1 MTTMAPRVRTAEL
14 ADGLRGPLLRL
25 TRLMR
30 QERSDASVP
39 IGQLAALGTVHHY
52 GPLTAGEL
60 ADREQMQPPSMTKII
75 AALEDRG
82 LVQRAVGPIDRRQVL
97 ISSTQAGRELV
108 LSTRRARTEWLARRL
123 ALLTA
128 DERAVLR
135 AAAPVLEKLA
145 RR

>member
-1 MTTMAPRVRTAEL
+1 MTTMAPRMRTAEL
-14 ADGLRGPLLRL
+14 ADTLRGPLLRL

-39 IGQLAALGTVHHY
+39 IGQLAALGTVFHH

-60 ADREQMQPPSMTKII
+60 AEREQVQPPSMTKII

-82 LVQRAVGPIDRRQVL
+82 LIQRAIHPIDRRQILV
-97 ISSTQAGRELV
+97 SCTAAGRDLV
-108 LSTRRARTEWLARRL
+108 ISTRRARTEWLARRL
-123 ALLTA
+123 TLLTA
-128 DERAVLR
+128 DERAALR

>member
-1 MTTMAPRVRTAEL
+1 MTTMAPRLRTAEL
-14 ADGLRGPLLRL
+14 ADALRGPLLRL

-39 IGQLAALGTVHHY
+39 IGQLAALGTVHHH

-60 ADREQMQPPSMTKII
+60 AEREQVQPPSMTKII

-82 LVQRAVGPIDRRQVL
+82 LVQRAIHPVDRRQVL
-97 ISSTQAGRELV
+97 ISSTSAGRELV

-128 DERAVLR
+128 DERSALR

>member
-1 MTTMAPRVRTAEL
+1 MRTAEL

-60 ADREQMQPPSMTKII
+60 AERERVQPPSMTKII

-82 LVQRAVGPIDRRQVL
+82 LVQRAIHPVDRRQVL
-97 ISSTQAGRELV
+97 ISSTSAGRELV

>member
-1 MTTMAPRVRTAEL
+1 MAPRMRTAEL
-14 ADGLRGPLLRL
+14 ADALRGPLLRL

-30 QERSDASVP
+30 QQRSDASVP
-39 IGQLAALGTVHHY
+39 IGQLAALGTVFRY

-60 ADREQMQPPSMTKII
+60 AEREHVQPPSMTKII

-97 ISSTQAGRELV
+97 VSSTQAGRDLV

-128 DERAVLR
+128 DERAALR

>member
-1 MTTMAPRVRTAEL
+1 MAPRMRTAEL
-14 ADGLRGPLLRL
+14 ADALRGPLLRL

-30 QERSDASVP
+30 QQRSDASVP
-39 IGQLAALGTVHHY
+39 IGQLAALGTVFHY

-60 ADREQMQPPSMTKII
+60 AEREHVQPPSMTKII

-97 ISSTQAGRELV
+97 VSSTQAGRDLV

-128 DERAVLR
+128 DERAALR

>member
-1 MTTMAPRVRTAEL
+1 MRTAEL
-14 ADGLRGPLLRL
+14 ADTLRGPLLRL

-30 QERSDASVP
+30 QQRPDASVP
-39 IGQLAALGTVHHY
+39 IGQLAALGTVYHH
-52 GPLTAGEL
+52 GPLTAGDL
-60 ADREQMQPPSMTKII
+60 AEREQVQPPSMTKII

-82 LVQRAVGPIDRRQVL
+82 LVQRAVHPLDRRQVL
-97 ISSTQAGRELV
+97 ISSTTAGRELV

-128 DERAVLR
+128 DERAALR

>member
-1 MTTMAPRVRTAEL
+1 MTTMAPRLRTAEL
-14 ADGLRGPLLRL
+14 ADALRGPLLRL

-60 ADREQMQPPSMTKII
+60 AERERVQPPSMTKII

-82 LVQRAVGPIDRRQVL
+82 LVQRAIHPVDRRQVL
-97 ISSTQAGRELV
+97 ISSTSAGRELV

>member
-1 MTTMAPRVRTAEL
+1 MTTMAPRMRTAEL
-14 ADGLRGPLLRL
+14 ADALRGPLLRL

-30 QERSDASVP
+30 QQRSDASVP
-39 IGQLAALGTVHHY
+39 IGQLAALGTVFRY
-52 GPLTAGEL
+52 GPVTAGEL
-60 ADREQMQPPSMTKII
+60 AEREHVQPPSMTKII

-82 LVQRAVGPIDRRQVL
+82 LVQRAVGPSDRRQVL
-97 ISSTQAGRELV
+97 VSSTQAGRDLV

-128 DERAVLR
+128 DERAALR

>member
-1 MTTMAPRVRTAEL
+1 MRTAEL

-60 ADREQMQPPSMTKII
+60 AERERVQPPSMTKII

-82 LVQRAVGPIDRRQVL
+82 LVQRAIHPVDRRQVL
-97 ISSTQAGRELV
+97 ISSTSAGRELV

-123 ALLTA
+123 AILTA
-128 DERAVLR
+128 DERSALR

>member
-1 MTTMAPRVRTAEL
+1 MTTMAPRLRTAEL
-14 ADGLRGPLLRL
+14 ADALRGPLLRL

-60 ADREQMQPPSMTKII
+60 AEREQVQPPSMTKII

-82 LVQRAVGPIDRRQVL
+82 LVQRAIHPVDRRQVL
-97 ISSTQAGRELV
+97 ISSTSAGRELV

-123 ALLTA
+123 AVLTA
-128 DERAVLR
+128 DERAALR
-135 AAAPVLEKLA
+135 AAAPVLEKMA

>member
-1 MTTMAPRVRTAEL
+1 MTTMVPRMRTAEL
-14 ADGLRGPLLRL
+14 ADTLRGPLLRL

-39 IGQLAALGTVHHY
+39 IGQLAALGTVHNY
-52 GPLTAGEL
+52 GPLSAGEL
-60 ADREQMQPPSMTKII
+60 AEREQVQPPSMTKII

-82 LVQRAVGPIDRRQVL
+82 LVQRATHPVDRRQVL
-97 ISSTQAGRELV
+97 ISSTPAGRELV

-128 DERAVLR
+128 DERAALR

>member
-1 MTTMAPRVRTAEL
+1 MTTMAPRMRTAEL
-14 ADGLRGPLLRL
+14 ADALRGPLLRL

-30 QERSDASVP
+30 QQRSDASVP
-39 IGQLAALGTVHHY
+39 IGQLAALGTVFHY

-60 ADREQMQPPSMTKII
+60 AEREHVQPPSMTKII

-97 ISSTQAGRELV
+97 VSSTQAGRELV

-128 DERAVLR
+128 DERAALR